1 MAWKMGETKMDDFI
15 ILNQLFNKT
24 IYIEDNNCE
33 ILNEDYIKNKKNKI
47 SYRHIFSYLP
57 TEFIEKI
64 YGEAMRHYY
73 QSKVFNIPR
82 QHGAVKSYRLKN
94 HRIRIMREPDD
105 DRLFTL
111 PYKNFDKILD
121 SNKKYR
127 TADSRLNLCIWT
139 TKKGKLCKCSTGGC
153 QSSMKVLKIRKPYQ
167 NGFFDNWGGGYGFL
181 VGKPHHIEYIHF
193 GVCGRHYPIAKKLP
207 EEERERV
214 ALEGIKARFGV
225 VEKHGIW
232 CRV

>member
-64 YGEAMRHYY
+64 YEEAMRHYY
-73 QSKVFNIPR
+73 QNKVLQIPR
-82 QHGAVKSYRLKN
+82 WASQSLERPAHATMK
-94 HRIRIMREPDD
+94 M
-105 DRLFTL
+105 
-111 PYKNFDKILD
+111 NFDNILD
-121 SNKKYR
+121 SRKKYQSG
-127 TADSRLNLCIWT
+127 DSTLNLCIWT
-139 TKKGKLCKCSTGGC
+139 TKSGKLCKCSTWG
-153 QSSMKVLKIRKPYQ
+153 SAAMKVLKIRKPYERD
-167 NGFFDNWGGGYGFL
+167 FFDNWDGGRNTP
-181 VGKPHHIEYIHF
+181 GKPHRIEYIHF
-193 GVCGRHYPIAKKLP
+193 GVCGRHDRMAEKLP
-207 EEERERV
+207 EEERKRV